1 MSACHGSLRQNG
13 NQGRTMARS
22 DQLRSEIARL
32 ESKGAGLLKDLAQA
46 QKKTDDAIA
55 AARKKRDEAGRTK
68 SESTRRTSLSTAE
81 RKEKEATAAR
91 KKVADLL
98 SKISANNKT
107 ITTKRTSLRMA
118 EQSEQRAQNRIDERR
133 RKQEQDH
140 AREIAKLSQ
149 TPAHVRYVAVRPPD
163 PEPLRVLYLT
173 ANPHAV
179 ETTIQYPD
187 GSVETS
193 NAWLRVDY
201 EVRQVK
207 DMLRKSKYR
216 DLVRIEHLPA
226 ATNMDLLDG
235 LNDHRPHIVHFSG
248 HASSWGLLMENDEGN
263 QDGEGVDFGLL
274 ARILGATDEP
284 PRLVVLNACQSLDGA
299 DDLLKTVPTVIG
311 MSDSIN
317 DASAVTFAARFYSGI
332 ASAQSIA
339 TAVEQAKVSLLAAS
353 LDGAELPEV
362 RTRED
367 VDPSELVLV
376 TPPQ

>member
-1 MSACHGSLRQNG
+1 
-13 NQGRTMARS
+13 MARS
-22 DQLRSEIARL
+22 DLLRSEIARL
-32 ESKGAGLLKDLAQA
+32 EGKGAGLQKDLAQA
-46 QKKTDDAIA
+46 QKKTDDAVA

-68 SESTRRTSLSTAE
+68 SESARRTSLSTAE
-81 RKEKEATAAR
+81 RKEKEATTSR

-98 SKISANNKT
+98 SKISANNKA
-107 ITTKRTSLRMA
+107 ITTKRTSLRTA
-118 EQSEQRAQNRIDERR
+118 EQSEQRAQDRVGELR
-133 RKQEQDH
+133 RKQEKDH
-140 AREIAKLSQ
+140 AREVAKLSQ

-179 ETTIQYPD
+179 ETTIQHPD

-193 NAWLRVDY
+193 NVWLRVDY

-248 HASSWGLLMENDEGN
+248 HASSWGLLLENDEGN
-263 QDGEGVDFGLL
+263 QDGEGMDFGLL

-299 DDLLKTVPTVIG
+299 DDLLQTVPTVIG

-332 ASAQSIA
+332 ASAQSVA

-353 LDGAELPEV
+353 LDGEELPEV
-362 RTRED
+362 RARDD
-367 VDPSELVLV
+367 VDPSELVFV
-376 TPPQ
+376 TPPR

>member
-1 MSACHGSLRQNG
+1 M
-13 NQGRTMARS
+13 
-22 DQLRSEIARL
+22 
-32 ESKGAGLLKDLAQA
+32 
-46 QKKTDDAIA
+46 
-55 AARKKRDEAGRTK
+55 
-68 SESTRRTSLSTAE
+68 
-81 RKEKEATAAR
+81 
-91 KKVADLL
+91 
-98 SKISANNKT
+98 
-107 ITTKRTSLRMA
+107 
-118 EQSEQRAQNRIDERR
+118 DERR
-133 RKQEQDH
+133 RKQEKDH

-149 TPAHVRYVAVRPPD
+149 APSHVRYVAVRPPD

-193 NAWLRVDY
+193 NVWLRVDY

-274 ARILGATDEP
+274 ARILGATNEP

-311 MSDSIN
+311 MSDSVN
-317 DASAVTFAARFYSGI
+317 DASAVMFAALFYLGI
-332 ASAQSIA
+332 ASAQSIT

-353 LDGAELPEV
+353 LDGEELPEV